1 MILFDYFMNGP
12 FKARELVGQDRHFS
26 ETNYRICL
34 QIGKVAELLAFVAV
48 YDPHTMIELNKWFD
62 QIVSLATEENQLQ
75 VAAIAKSAAYISED
89 LILSHAFTHIPM
101 GLNRQDKQT
110 NQAQKVQRLKNE
122 IEVFRSNPRTRIR
135 DVDPDARDRIS
146 IGIEHIHFRCH
157 VYPTLFRHGLQ

>member
-122 IEVFRSNPRTRIR
+122 IVNRLADKITQLGVKI
-135 DVDPDARDRIS
+135 PDWPEHVAPIS
-146 IGIEHIHFRCH
+146 DTQKSMA
-157 VYPTLFRHGLQ
+157 PTA